1 MTPPPARHPQEQPLS
16 PQILL
21 TVLVALLL
29 GGLASF
35 GLYQAAQ
42 PAEYSAPS
50 AIYTYGVAK

>member
-1 MTPPPARHPQEQPLS
+1 LS